1 MLHILR
7 SFTLFLAFAVAA
19 PANPVAVDK
28 DDAFRPL
35 LKDWAFGDT
44 LSGERVMENK
54 LAGKAVVIHHWVLG
68 SDKCEALLARLA
80 ELEKANR
87 ERGLV
92 IIGTVGV
99 VGEEKPKATDREA
112 IKALLEK
119 HKVEYT
125 ITDAATGPVEVV
137 GAPRAFVFDAEGETL
152 YDGNPDDPLFNE
164 AVKEAIASV
173 KIPAGGANRPS
184 LLNERPRNLIE
195 SRTWKNAEGIEITA
209 AIKSADDK
217 TVTFLLPNGQQS
229 VYPLE
234 KLSPESRDVINAARA
249 ATGKGK

>member
-1 MLHILR
+1 MSRLLRYILP
-7 SFTLFLAFAVAA
+7 LLAYAVAA

-28 DDAFRPL
+28 DDAFRPM

-44 LSGERVMENK
+44 LSGERVSENK

-68 SDKCEALLARLA
+68 SDKCEALLPRLA

-99 VGEEKPKATDREA
+99 VGEEKPKATDRKA
-112 IKALLEK
+112 IKALLER

-125 ITDAATGPVEVV
+125 ITDAATGPVEVAE
-137 GAPRAFVFDAEGETL
+137 APHAFVFDAGGETL
-152 YDGNPDDPLFNE
+152 YDGNPDDPQFNE

-173 KIPAGGANRPS
+173 KIPARGANRPP
-184 LLNERPRNLIE
+184 LLNERPRDLIE
-195 SRTWKNAEGIEITA
+195 SRTWKNAEGREIIA
-209 AIKSADDK
+209 AVKSADDK
-217 TVTFLLPNGQQS
+217 TVAFILPNGQQTI
-229 VYPLE
+229 YPLE
-234 KLSPESRDVINAARA
+234 KLSAESREVINAARA
-249 ATGKGK
+249 AAKGE